1 MLAFQLT
8 LALAALL
15 GQGFASPLIT
25 LPPTPASSAA
35 LSAATIPIAQCLTS
49 VVCCQST
56 IDLPTV
62 PVDSLTSILP
72 LPSGIPIPT
81 LGPKAGFQC
90 SSATDLDILGNQWYA
105 YQAIFVYNFS
115 H

>member
-1 MLAFQLT
+1 MLAVQLT
-8 LALAALL
+8 LVLAALL

-56 IDLPTV
+56 VDLPTV
-62 PVDSLTSILP
+62 PVRSEEHPMDAREI
-72 LPSGIPIPT
+72 
-81 LGPKAGFQC
+81 
-90 SSATDLDILGNQWYA
+90 
-105 YQAIFVYNFS
+105 
-115 H
+115 

>member
-1 MLAFQLT
+1 MPAFK
-8 LALAALL
+8 LALALAVLL
-15 GQGFASPLIT
+15 AQGFASPIIT
-25 LPPTPASSAA
+25 QAPTPVSSAA
-35 LSAATIPIAQCLTS
+35 LAAETIPLSQCLTS

-90 SSATDLDILGNQWYA
+90 SSATDLDILGNQWY
-105 YQAIFVYNFS
+105 VYRLA
-115 H
+115 